1 MEGPKSF
8 SIEALLS
15 TNDNKGKLNSPE
27 AIERTYENSVSGPNP
42 EAVHRV
48 LEMTSAEHWQSDSP
62 VSSPASID
70 SLARDEEDSA
80 AEAAALLDP
89 GSSRRKQ
96 RPASRGSSGTGRVFD
111 DGLGSRMGPGGHAVL
126 VHRQPG
132 LVQHGP
138 GGLFYRY
145 GVLHPPTGGPQAPQT
160 QTSGLPSHP
169 GAVALSMLASGSAFH
184 SPGPAGP
191 AGMTSGAGGQGLHPG
206 AEPAMR
212 MAAHAQVQAAAAA
225 AHMQNIQLDW
235 LARAGIFIPR
245 MVDYS
250 GRWKGTFQM
259 AE

>member
-15 TNDNKGKLNSPE
+15 INDKGKLTSPE
-27 AIERTYENSVSGPNP
+27 VIERNYENCVSGPNP
-42 EAVHRV
+42 ESVHRV
-48 LEMTSAEHWQSDSP
+48 PEMTSAEHWQSESP

-70 SLARDEEDSA
+70 SLMRDEEDSA
-80 AEAAALLDP
+80 AESAALLDP
-89 GSSRRKQ
+89 GCSRRKQ
-96 RPASRGSSGTGRVFD
+96 RPASRGSGTGRVFD
-111 DGLGSRMGPGGHAVL
+111 DGLRSRMGPGGQAAVL

-138 GGLFYRY
+138 GGMFYRY
-145 GVLHPPTGGPQAPQT
+145 GVLHPQTGPPQVPQA

-184 SPGPAGP
+184 SPGSGGP
-191 AGMTSGAGGQGLHPG
+191 AGMTSGTGGQGLHPG

-250 GRWKGTFQM
+250 GKWK
-259 AE
+259 